1 MALNELV
8 RSETEIDA
16 ALPALLL
23 VGLDDDAGAELLL
36 LLLLLLHAEMS
47 RAAAAAPA
55 TAVSPA
61 LAFLLE
67 DNDVPRLFEP
77 RHAPWARSRPHPY
90 GLVTDDPAL

>member
-1 MALNELV
+1 MALKSLV
-8 RSETEIDA
+8 RLETEMDA
-16 ALPALLL
+16 ALL

-36 LLLLLLHAEMS
+36 LLLLLLHAEMR

-61 LAFLLE
+61 LAFLE

-77 RHAPWARSRPHPY
+77 RHAHRARSRPHP
-90 GLVTDDPAL
+90 

>member
-36 LLLLLLHAEMS
+36 LLLLLHAEIS

-61 LAFLLE
+61 LAFLE

-77 RHAPWARSRPHPY
+77 RHAQWARSRPHPY